1 MTTAYE
7 KDVTTGVVCLNVDNT
22 IELLADKR
30 PTDETAYNWVK
41 ARNADGRVCIPGDKT
56 AYQIAVITKG
66 ATYVVASGVTNA
78 PTKNTVTPI
87 LVRVRQEEPI
97 SEPPEPI
104 DERVR

>member
-41 ARNADGRVCIPGDKT
+41 ARNADGRVCIPGD
-56 AYQIAVITKG
+56 AVPYQVVVITKG
-66 ATYVVASGVTNA
+66 ATYIVASGVTNA
-78 PTKNTVTPI
+78 PVGDTVTPI
-87 LVRVRQEEPI
+87 FVRVRQEEPI
-97 SEPPEPI
+97 IEPVVAEEI
-104 DERVR
+104 R